1 MKTAPAS
8 VNANSRNSAPVRPPW
23 MPIGT
28 YTAANVM
35 VMAMTGPTSSRA
47 PISAA
52 WYGVRPSRMWRSTFS
67 TTTIASSTTRPTDS
81 TIASSVSR
89 FSVKPN
95 ACIKKTPPISET
107 GIATT
112 GTSAERKDPRNR
124 KITTITIRIVSV
136 SVLTTSCIASRMYAV
151 ES

>member
-1 MKTAPAS
+1 
-8 VNANSRNSAPVRPPW
+8 
-23 MPIGT
+23 
-28 YTAANVM
+28 M

-81 TIASSVSR
+81 TMASSVSR

-95 ACIKKTPPISET
+95 ACIRNTPPISDT
-107 GIATT
+107 GMATT
-112 GTSAERKDPRNR
+112 GTSAERSDPRNR
-124 KITTITIRIVSV
+124 KITSMTIRTVSL
-136 SVLTTSCIASRMYAV
+136 SVWTTSRIASLM
-151 ES
+151 